1 VSTNKTDTGAEV
13 LTFPKAH
20 LNALYEA
27 RTTGVLL
34 ERHEVTLALVESF
47 MVAMSVEC

>member
-1 VSTNKTDTGAEV
+1 V

-27 RTTGVLL
+27 RTTTVVLG
-34 ERHEVTLALVESF
+34 RHEVTLALVESF
-47 MVAMSVEC
+47 MEAMGVEC